1 MTVEEKVQFLKKWE
15 HYFKSEGWV
24 GNGLVDLLELT
35 ENLQQFGVELTENG
49 QAVLYH
55 ATSEENAC
63 QILHEQQM
71 FGLEDGLFFS
81 TSPNGEITG
90 YGSTVLKVWIPIPL
104 LELNDDFR
112 SEQHYRVPVRP
123 KQRYPFQIER
133 Y

>member
-1 MTVEEKVQFLKKWE
+1 MAVEEKVQFLKKWE
-15 HYFKSEGWV
+15 QHFKSEGWS

-35 ENLQQFGVELTENG
+35 ENLRNFGVQLTEGG
-49 QAVLYH
+49 QAILYH
-55 ATSEENAC
+55 ATSEDNAC
-63 QILHEQQM
+63 QILNEQQM

-81 TSPNGEITG
+81 TSPDGEIVG

-112 SEQHYRVPVRP
+112 SEQRYRVPVRP
-123 KQRYPFQIER
+123 KQRYSSRVER